1 MMILCYEKRPFVPI
15 LACAKVSRGRKERC
29 HEENGQ
35 GGPSPQAPSS
45 KLGRI
50 LEARR
55 ARSHLAACKPVRKSN
70 DRSPVALV
78 HQAHT
83 PVLDH
88 HGLVDP
94 GATERTVSRGFRA
107 AFLHVL
113 STPSLR
119 ANLSGVD
126 PVDSAGGHGGVY
138 RLLALL
144 RQTIPKRVG
153 TAWTWFGWTVFAVD
167 GSRGDAPRTKRNE
180 KLLGKAGRDKTHPQW
195 WITRLI
201 HLPTKMMWDWRQGPG
216 NSSERT
222 HLREMIPSLPASSLL
237 VADTGFGGFDLLWQL
252 SNAKVMF
259 LIRCGGN
266 TTLLVED
273 TRQRIERRGECRY
286 VCLWPKNRRR
296 YKPLRLRLIVLKR
309 GGKRVYLLTNVLES
323 PRLSRSM
330 AGELYR
336 ARWGI
341 EVEFRG
347 LKQTLARRKVLAR
360 TPEVGAMELA
370 ANILALALLLLY
382 AAMIMGAR
390 VTRLSLADSLRAI
403 RRAME
408 RLRNGKSCATLGEQL
423 LAAVCDEYVRRSSK
437 RARDW
442 PHKKKERPPGGP
454 RLRSPKG
461 SEKARIY
468 AVLTDHDAQLT

>member
-1 MMILCYEKRPFVPI
+1 MKSMAMEGRLRKLHRRNWPGFLNCVVPDHTWQQVNRHINRTTDPRLRWSTKHILLCWVI
-15 LACAKVSRGRKERC
+15 MGWSIQ
-29 HEENGQ
+29 GQ
-35 GGPSPQAPSS
+35 
-45 KLGRI
+45 L
-50 LEARR
+50 
-55 ARSHLAACKPVRKSN
+55 
-70 DRSPVALV
+70 
-78 HQAHT
+78 
-83 PVLDH
+83 
-88 HGLVDP
+88 
-94 GATERTVSRGFRA
+94 TERFREGFE
-107 AFLHVL
+107 LL
-113 STPSLR
+113 SCMF
-119 ANLSGVD
+119 
-126 PVDSAGGHGGVY
+126 Y
-138 RLLALL
+138 RRRRCGRTYQGLTQATQRVGMAVFTDFWRCL
-144 RQTIPKRVG
+144 RQTVPKRVG

-167 GSRGDAPRTKRNE
+167 GSRVDAPRTKRNE
-180 KLLGKAGRDKTHPQW
+180 EPLGKAGRDKTHPQW

-222 HLREMIPSLPASSLL
+222 HLRDMIPSLPASSLL

-273 TRQRIERRGECRY
+273 TRQRIERRGECCY
-286 VCLWPKNRRR
+286 VYLWPKNRRR
-296 YKPLRLRLIVLKR
+296 HKPLCLRLIVLKR

-347 LKQTLARRKVLAR
+347 LKQTLARRKVLSR

-390 VTRLSLADSLRAI
+390 VTRLSLADALRAI

-408 RLRNGKSCATLGEQL
+408 RVRYGMSCSTLGEQL
-423 LAAVCDEYVRRSSK
+423 MAAVCDEYARRSSK

-442 PHKKKERPPGGP
+442 PHKKKERPPGCP
-454 RLRSPKG
+454 RLRRLKQR
-461 SEKARIY
+461 EKARIY
-468 AVLTDHDAQLT
+468 AVLTDHVAPLT

>member
-1 MMILCYEKRPFVPI
+1 MKRMAKEGRLRKLHRRNWAGFLKRVVPDHAWQHVNRCVNQTTDPRLRWSTKHILLCWI
-15 LACAKVSRGRKERC
+15 IMGWSIQ
-29 HEENGQ
+29 GQ
-35 GGPSPQAPSS
+35 
-45 KLGRI
+45 L
-50 LEARR
+50 
-55 ARSHLAACKPVRKSN
+55 
-70 DRSPVALV
+70 
-78 HQAHT
+78 
-83 PVLDH
+83 
-88 HGLVDP
+88 
-94 GATERTVSRGFRA
+94 TERFREGFE
-107 AFLHVL
+107 LL
-113 STPSLR
+113 SCMF
-119 ANLSGVD
+119 
-126 PVDSAGGHGGVY
+126 Y
-138 RLLALL
+138 RRRRCGRTYQGLTQSTQRVGMAVFTDFWRCL

-237 VADTGFGGFDLLWQL
+237 VADTGFGSFDLLWQL
-252 SNAKVMF
+252 SDAKVKF
-259 LIRCGGN
+259 LIRCAGS
-266 TTLLVED
+266 TTLLVEE

-296 YKPLRLRLIVLKR
+296 HKPLRLRLIVLKR

-408 RLRNGKSCATLGEQL
+408 RVRYGKSCSALGEQL
-423 LAAVCDEYVRRSSK
+423 LAAVCDEYTRRSSK

-442 PHKKKERPPGGP
+442 PHKKKERPPGPP
-454 RLRSPKG
+454 RLRRLKG
-461 SEKARIY
+461 REKARIH
-468 AVLTDHDAQLT
+468 AVLTDHAAQLT